1 MATYRSIY
9 GQLEENVRDALAL
22 VAYMPNASEAVYES
36 DLVPHLESF
45 IGKDLTDSD
54 LLLRMTLDG
63 DVQGG
68 VKIRKQSI
76 QMLLDIFVDI
86 MEKSLEKYEKYDE
99 DKKFS
104 DYVYVESLGREMKN
118 IKNLATIA

>member
-86 MEKSLEKYEKYDE
+86 MEKSLEKYDE

>member
-1 MATYRSIY
+1 MATYRSVY

-22 VAYMPNASEAVYES
+22 AAETPNASEAVYES

-45 IGKDLTDSD
+45 ISKDLTDSD

-68 VKIRKQSI
+68 VKIRKQAI

-86 MEKSLEKYEKYDE
+86 MEKSLEKYEKYDA